1 MADPEEHVVE
11 NILRNITRFINGLSD
26 ENRNTRKRSLEGIRK
41 EILSRKPQL
50 EPTDLQQALK
60 EIVKPLL
67 QVLSDPVEKCRDLS
81 LCFMADC
88 LQVVPEPY
96 NFLSFII
103 PVVVQRLGQQDI
115 VEPSEE
121 LRLSLVKLLLLLVES
136 CKKKMGPYVDD
147 MVKILQRTIIDPY
160 PEVKKESCHCASA
173 LAKAVPEFF
182 HMQSE
187 TLIKPLLMSISH
199 QHSRVR
205 VDVIK
210 TIGDVIQ
217 YGNGKSVDD
226 VVSHLAQRLF
236 DTSPMVRAGVI
247 QVVGQWLLDLP
258 DRYSFHYKLIPLLL
272 SGITDEV
279 AEIRAQAD
287 ALWNDVGVK
296 YESENEKDLKDLQ
309 DFPPPDPD
317 HYPPGVEPP
326 NLGCRKLVYHNFSKI
341 VPGIVNDI
349 TDWVAPTRIKSAH
362 LLYTLMLDEGDNV
375 TQHLEKVLGGLYRA
389 AMDDEQEVVK
399 YVEKSAELIG
409 YFVSPKV
416 WCKMILDGV
425 RLTQS
430 VGSLIVL
437 AAIIRGSRQADMKSH
452 LDDIVGVITEPS
464 LCRVA
469 DASLQ
474 YHLLACVE
482 SLTLVSKDD
491 CTDISLSLFSL
502 LITVLALHR
511 ADIVKDQVHKLLVK
525 LAEVQHLE
533 GVQDLYSA
541 HTRVVWPD

>member
-1 MADPEEHVVE
+1 MVDAQAINLFGNSSLLETNCIFRLKTRRCVVNKMADPEEHVVE

-210 TIGDVIQ
+210 TIGR
-217 YGNGKSVDD
+217 YFLG
-226 VVSHLAQRLF
+226 
-236 DTSPMVRAGVI
+236 TSDNIKNYIHFNR
-247 QVVGQWLLDLP
+247 VGI
-258 DRYSFHYKLIPLLL
+258 LIIIIKYYLNLCL
-272 SGITDEV
+272 S
-279 AEIRAQAD
+279 
-287 ALWNDVGVK
+287 
-296 YESENEKDLKDLQ
+296 
-309 DFPPPDPD
+309 
-317 HYPPGVEPP
+317 
-326 NLGCRKLVYHNFSKI
+326 
-341 VPGIVNDI
+341 
-349 TDWVAPTRIKSAH
+349 
-362 LLYTLMLDEGDNV
+362 
-375 TQHLEKVLGGLYRA
+375 
-389 AMDDEQEVVK
+389 
-399 YVEKSAELIG
+399 
-409 YFVSPKV
+409 
-416 WCKMILDGV
+416 
-425 RLTQS
+425 QS
-430 VGSLIVL
+430 N
-437 AAIIRGSRQADMKSH
+437 H
-452 LDDIVGVITEPS
+452 
-464 LCRVA
+464 
-469 DASLQ
+469 
-474 YHLLACVE
+474 
-482 SLTLVSKDD
+482 
-491 CTDISLSLFSL
+491 CTD
-502 LITVLALHR
+502 
-511 ADIVKDQVHKLLVK
+511 KN
-525 LAEVQHLE
+525 E
-533 GVQDLYSA
+533 
-541 HTRVVWPD
+541 

>member
-50 EPTDLQQALK
+50 EPMDLQQTLK

-81 LCFMADC
+81 VCFMADC
-88 LQVVPEPY
+88 LQAVPEPY

-210 TIGDVIQ
+210 TIG
-217 YGNGKSVDD
+217 
-226 VVSHLAQRLF
+226 R
-236 DTSPMVRAGVI
+236 
-247 QVVGQWLLDLP
+247 
-258 DRYSFHYKLIPLLL
+258 
-272 SGITDEV
+272 
-279 AEIRAQAD
+279 
-287 ALWNDVGVK
+287 
-296 YESENEKDLKDLQ
+296 
-309 DFPPPDPD
+309 
-317 HYPPGVEPP
+317 
-326 NLGCRKLVYHNFSKI
+326 
-341 VPGIVNDI
+341 
-349 TDWVAPTRIKSAH
+349 
-362 LLYTLMLDEGDNV
+362 
-375 TQHLEKVLGGLYRA
+375 
-389 AMDDEQEVVK
+389 
-399 YVEKSAELIG
+399 
-409 YFVSPKV
+409 
-416 WCKMILDGV
+416 
-425 RLTQS
+425 
-430 VGSLIVL
+430 
-437 AAIIRGSRQADMKSH
+437 
-452 LDDIVGVITEPS
+452 
-464 LCRVA
+464 
-469 DASLQ
+469 
-474 YHLLACVE
+474 
-482 SLTLVSKDD
+482 
-491 CTDISLSLFSL
+491 
-502 LITVLALHR
+502 
-511 ADIVKDQVHKLLVK
+511 
-525 LAEVQHLE
+525 
-533 GVQDLYSA
+533 
-541 HTRVVWPD
+541 